1 VDVVSYTFLDEEL
14 EKLSLMLEN
23 FVKNVGVD
31 MCVLCDEGGRLI
43 TFAPKLE
50 SLKPISHRTAVIS
63 AAVNGALEYLEDFVD
78 RGKVLYVSGK
88 SKSVYMIKSENSFI
102 LFVSFSNK
110 IPVGSVKLFSERLMN
125 EINPILE
132 LARNRQSE
140 KRVIKFEDIVI

>member
-1 VDVVSYTFLDEEL
+1 MDMVSYTFLDEEL

-63 AAVNGALEYLEDFVD
+63 AAVNGALEYLENFVD

-110 IPVGSVKLFSERLMN
+110 TPVGSVKLFSEKLMN

-132 LARNRQSE
+132 SARNRQSE
-140 KRVIKFEDIVI
+140 KRVIKFEDIAL

>member
-1 VDVVSYTFLDEEL
+1 MDMVSYTFLDEEL
-14 EKLSLMLEN
+14 ERLSLVLEN

-31 MCVLCDEGGRLI
+31 VCVLCDEGGRLI

-50 SLKPISHRTAVIS
+50 SLRPISHRSAVIS
-63 AAVNGALEYLEDFVD
+63 AAINGALEYLENFVD

-88 SKSVYMIKSENSFI
+88 SKSVYMIKSEHSFI

-110 IPVGSVKLFSERLMN
+110 TPLGSVKLFSERLMN

-140 KRVIKFEDIVI
+140 KRTIKFEDIAI

>member
-1 VDVVSYTFLDEEL
+1 MDMVSYTFLDEEL

-23 FVKNVGVD
+23 FVNNVGVD

-63 AAVNGALEYLEDFVD
+63 AAVNGALEYLENFVD

-88 SKSVYMIKSENSFI
+88 SKSVYMIKSETP
-102 LFVSFSNK
+102 LFCLC
-110 IPVGSVKLFSERLMN
+110 LFLTKY
-125 EINPILE
+125 PW
-132 LARNRQSE
+132 
-140 KRVIKFEDIVI
+140 VV

>member
-1 VDVVSYTFLDEEL
+1 MDMVSYTFLDEEL
-14 EKLSLMLEN
+14 EKLYLMLEN

-63 AAVNGALEYLEDFVD
+63 AAVNGALEYLENFVD

-110 IPVGSVKLFSERLMN
+110 TPVGSVKLFSEKLMN

-132 LARNRQSE
+132 SARNRQSE
-140 KRVIKFEDIVI
+140 KRVIKFEDIAL

>member
-1 VDVVSYTFLDEEL
+1 MDVVSYTFLDEEL

-23 FVKNVGVD
+23 FVNNVGVD

-43 TFAPKLE
+43 TFAPRFE

-63 AAVNGALEYLEDFVD
+63 AAVNGALEYLENFVD

-88 SKSVYMIKSENSFI
+88 SKSVYM
-102 LFVSFSNK
+102 LM
-110 IPVGSVKLFSERLMN
+110 GSVKLFSERLMN

-140 KRVIKFEDIVI
+140 KRIISFEDIAL